1 MQQLW
6 LYWAGD
12 ADKMHWLHLMNE
24 RDWLKWCQ
32 VLPWQNN
39 LRYYVL
45 VAGMFCCVGSIISCS
60 IQSSDKSVF
69 WILIMKISTKVSWY
83 SLAKSSLPAKFWFVN
98 VVLQMTDLTLAQ
110 LCESW
115 RVTWWPV
122 EPCFVS
128 CFYRVFHKFKH
139 SYSFWQYVY
148 LRFLKK
154 WGTSLNKPYE
164 LGL

>member
-83 SLAKSSLPAKFWFVN
+83 SLAKSSLPAKSGLWMLCCRWLILPWLNSVRADEWPGDLWSP
-98 VVLQMTDLTLAQ
+98 VLSPASTGCSTN
-110 LCESW
+110 SS
-115 RVTWWPV
+115 T
-122 EPCFVS
+122 
-128 CFYRVFHKFKH
+128 HIH
-139 SYSFWQYVY
+139 SGNIFI
-148 LRFLKK
+148 
-154 WGTSLNKPYE
+154 
-164 LGL
+164 